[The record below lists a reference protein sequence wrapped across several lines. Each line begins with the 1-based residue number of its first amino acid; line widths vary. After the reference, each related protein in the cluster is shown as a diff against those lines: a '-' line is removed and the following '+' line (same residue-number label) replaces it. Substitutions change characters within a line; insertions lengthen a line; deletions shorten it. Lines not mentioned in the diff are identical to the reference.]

1 MRRTRQIW
9 ILWCAACAVFALSPL
24 HAGATEPLRIAVIEM
39 LSGPFAAIG
48 QSLTNH
54 LDMAIEEINA
64 RGGLPNGAKIEVVR
78 FDSKNSPQEAVL
90 ALRQATDLGI
100 RHVFHGLGSHIAHA
114 LVEAI
119 NKHNAREPGRSVLYM
134 NFSSLDPALTNEKCS
149 FYHFRFAPNADMQIE
164 ALIRMFATRKDL
176 RKAYLI
182 NQDYA
187 YGQGVRRVMRELLAQ
202 RRPDVQ
208 VVGDDLHPLGKIKDF
223 LPYIAK
229 IKASGADAVLTSNWG
244 NDLSLLVRAAQDTG
258 LPALLFTLHAG
269 AIGTPTA
276 IGPAG
281 ADRLWTVGQWH
292 ANAGGVLES
301 YNLDYKRRFKEDFNY
316 VPPKSAAEMWARA
329 VIAAKSSDPI
339 QVAKALEGMRH
350 DPGAGE
356 VWMRP
361 EDHQLVVPQFVA
373 VWTRAGKEP
382 VKLDTEGTG
391 YGFKTELR
399 LDAKETT
406 LPTTC
411 KMDRPN

>member
-1 MRRTRQIW
+1 MRKTSRSW
-9 ILWCAACAVFALSPL
+9 ILCSAVCAALVPSR
-24 HAGATEPLRIAVIEM
+24 AGAAEPIRIALIEM
-39 LSGPFAAIG
+39 MSGPFAAVG
-48 QSLTNH
+48 KSFSNH

-90 ALRQATDLGI
+90 ALRQATDMGI

-114 LVEAI
+114 LVEAV
-119 NKHNAREPGRSVLYM
+119 NKHNAREPGRSVLYN

-149 FYHFRFAPNADMQIE
+149 FYHFRFAANADMQIQ
-164 ALIRMFATRKDL
+164 ALVRMFATRKEV
-176 RKAYLI
+176 RKVYLI

-187 YGQGVRRVMRELLAQ
+187 YGQGVRRVVRELMTQ
-202 RRPDVQ
+202 RRRDVQ
-208 VVGDDLHPLGKIKDF
+208 FVGDDLHPLGKVKDF
-223 LPYIAK
+223 APYIAK

-244 NDLSLLVRAAQDTG
+244 NDLSLLVRAAQDAG
-258 LPALLFTLHAG
+258 LPALLFALNAA

-281 ADRLWTVGQWH
+281 ANRLWTVTTWH
-292 ANAGGVLES
+292 AN
-301 YNLDYKRRFKEDFNY
+301 
-316 VPPKSAAEMWARA
+316 
-329 VIAAKSSDPI
+329 
-339 QVAKALEGMRH
+339 
-350 DPGAGE
+350 AGE

-361 EDHQLVVPQFVA
+361 DDHQLMQPQFVA
-373 VWTRAGKEP
+373 VWTRAGEAP
-382 VKLDTEGTG
+382 VKQDAEGTG